1 VLTCRSTVRGCSV
14 AARAL
19 PQASIVADR
28 FYVTKIVNED
38 VNQVRRAV
46 LKANENNPDPVEKV
60 KVKEA

>member
-1 VLTCRSTVRGCSV
+1 MTRGSI
-14 AARAL
+14 

-28 FYVTKIVNED
+28 FHVTKIVNED
-38 VNQVRRAV
+38 VNQVRRVV